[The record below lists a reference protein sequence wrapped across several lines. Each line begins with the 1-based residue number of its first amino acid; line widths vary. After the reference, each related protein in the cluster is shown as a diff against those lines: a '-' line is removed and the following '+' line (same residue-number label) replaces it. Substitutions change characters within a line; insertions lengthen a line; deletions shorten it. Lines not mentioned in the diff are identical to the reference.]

1 MKILVF
7 TKNRLARRPDFCA
20 NKKIKVMHKTTQLLE
35 NLHQQTEQF
44 LQKAIGEWQILPPE
58 TLAAKPSPEQWSA
71 AQCLEHLNI
80 YGRYYLPA
88 IEKAIERAKQ
98 KGSSSAEKFTPGWLG
113 DYFAKLM
120 RPKADGDLKSK
131 MKSPK
136 NAVPSPTPDPHAM
149 LAEFI
154 DQQEKLLQ
162 LLTLA
167 ADVNLNRVRIPIS
180 IAPWLRLKLGDTF
193 LFFTAHIERHLLQA
207 ERAIGVAEQ
216 MTPHRHPML

>member
-1 MKILVF
+1 MVF
-7 TKNRLARRPDFCA
+7 TNNRPVKRPDFCN
-20 NKKIKVMHKTTQLLE
+20 NKKTKVMRNTTQLLE
-35 NLHQQTEQF
+35 SLHQQAEQF
-44 LQKAIGEWQILPPE
+44 LQKAIAEWQMLPPE
-58 TLAAKPSPEQWSA
+58 VLAAKPLPEQWSA

-88 IEKAIERAKQ
+88 IEKAIEEAKQ
-98 KGSSSAEKFTPGWLG
+98 KNIRPTDSFSAGWLG

-120 RPKADGDLKSK
+120 RPKPGGQLKSK
-131 MKSPK
+131 MKAPK
-136 NAVPSPTPDPHAM
+136 NAVPSASPDPQAM

-180 IAPWLRLKLGDTF
+180 IAPWLLLKLGDTF
-193 LFFTAHIERHLLQA
+193 LFLTAHIERHLLQA
-207 ERAIGVAEQ
+207 ERAIAANKLIKADVG
-216 MTPHRHPML
+216 

>member
-1 MKILVF
+1 MQ
-7 TKNRLARRPDFCA
+7 
-20 NKKIKVMHKTTQLLE
+20 TTQLLE
-35 NLHQQTEQF
+35 SLHQQTEQF
-44 LQKAIGEWQILPPE
+44 FQKAVGEWQMLPPE
-58 TLAAKPSPEQWSA
+58 TLAVTPSTGQWSA

-88 IEKAIERAKQ
+88 IEKAIQEAKR
-98 KGSSSAEKFTPGWLG
+98 KGSSATGNFTSGWLG

-120 RPKADGDLKSK
+120 RPKPDGHLKAK

-136 NAVPSPTPDPHAM
+136 NAVPSAHPDPRAM

-162 LLTLA
+162 LLTA
-167 ADVNLNRVRIPIS
+167 AAAVNLNQVRIPIS

-193 LFFTAHIERHLLQA
+193 LFLTAHIERHLLQA
-207 ERAIGVAEQ
+207 DRAISTQLIKVE
-216 MTPHRHPML
+216 RV